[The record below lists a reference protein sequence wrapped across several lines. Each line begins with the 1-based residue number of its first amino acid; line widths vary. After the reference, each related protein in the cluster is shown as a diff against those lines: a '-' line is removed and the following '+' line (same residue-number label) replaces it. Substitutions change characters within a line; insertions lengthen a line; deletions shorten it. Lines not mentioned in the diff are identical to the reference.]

1 MSAIF
6 DRDYPV
12 VMGVVLPRVR
22 SQLLIGNILSDA
34 LVAAR
39 RSTGEV
45 RYVTCG
51 ALDFHRR
58 PRKQWRRFR
67 SIKRGYYSLLAILAI
82 LVATLFAELLGEQ
95 PRADREVRRRAT
107 TSRPM
112 AGIFPATTFG
122 LDYQYETNYR
132 ELARSLLRNATPP
145 SSRRPNR
152 PATGCSCR
160 RCRTTRTKPTS
171 GRTRFRRTRRA
182 RQALL
187 SAPIRRA
194 ATSSR
199 GSCTVFVSRWRSRL
213 ILLTCNYVVGI
224 DARLRHGVSGAAA
237 FDLVFQRLIEI
248 WSNVPFLYVIMII
261 ASVIVPNFWTLVAA
275 MVIFGWMEM
284 TWYMRTSTYREK
296 AREYV
301 TAARAL
307 GASTPRILFLHILPN
322 TVSII
327 VTFIPFSIASG
338 VTALTAL
345 DYLGFGL
352 PPPTPSWGE
361 LLAQGT
367 ANLQHPWIVTSV
379 VVAMTA
385 HAVDGGLH
393 RRSDSRSVRSETI
406 HVL

>member
-1 MSAIF
+1 V
-6 DRDYPV
+6 R
-12 VMGVVLPRVR
+12 LPR
-22 SQLLIGNILSDA
+22 LSPQ
-34 LVAAR
+34 
-39 RSTGEV
+39 TK
-45 RYVTCG
+45 
-51 ALDFHRR
+51 
-58 PRKQWRRFR
+58 KQWRRFR
-67 SIKRGYYSLLAILAI
+67 SIKRGYYSLLVIAAL
-82 LVATLFAELLGEQ
+82 LVATLFAELWVNNRALIVQYEGEYYF
-95 PRADREVRRRAT
+95 PTYGAYV
-107 TSRPM
+107 
-112 AGIFPATTFG
+112 AGDTFG

-132 ELARSLLRNATPP
+132 ELQQKFADEQSSNWVLMPLVPYSAYETDFRTDSFPPYPP
-145 SSRRPNR
+145 S
-152 PATGCSCR
+152 AQHYLGTDTTGR
-160 RCRTTRTKPTS
+160 DIVARLVY
-171 GRTRFRRTRRA
+171 GFRLA
-182 RQALL
+182 MAF
-187 SAPIRRA
+187 A
-194 ATSSR
+194 
-199 GSCTVFVSRWRSRL
+199 L
-213 ILLTCNYVVGI
+213 ILLTCNYIVGVT
-224 DARLRHGVSGAAA
+224 LGGAMGYFGRA

-322 TVSII
+322 SLSIL
-327 VTFIPFSIASG
+327 VTFIPFSVASG

-367 ANLQHPWIVTSV
+367 ANLQYPWIVTSV

-385 HAVDGGLH
+385 
-393 RRSDSRSVRSETI
+393 
-406 HVL
+406 VLLMVAYVGEAIREAFDPKQFTYYE